1 MKLLGPVAPEFFNIF
16 PISKLRE
23 GVGMGGKRSGAR
35 SYSVLKRPLEDYI
48 ASGHAIRQMVL
59 ITVLLHI
66 WQSATITALG
76 L

>member
-1 MKLLGPVAPEFFNIF
+1 
-16 PISKLRE
+16 
-23 GVGMGGKRSGAR
+23 MGGKRSGVR